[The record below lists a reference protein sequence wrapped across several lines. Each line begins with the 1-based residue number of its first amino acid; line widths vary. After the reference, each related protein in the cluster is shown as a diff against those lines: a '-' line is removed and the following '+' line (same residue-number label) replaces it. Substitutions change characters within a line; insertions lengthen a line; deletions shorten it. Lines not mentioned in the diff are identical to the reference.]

1 MFLKCEC
8 MMKKTH
14 ILNVFFI
21 LFILGCKSNAGERE
35 TARLEIEKAGTTHKD
50 EVEKLNSRYDEFGNR
65 QIFSDSIFKNKKYKI
80 LISSFSDEKS
90 YDEGDYNSV
99 FQLFELDTAGTKKI
113 YQDSIQR
120 HFDEVL
126 FEDFTNDGVPDIL
139 IQNISDV
146 RSNVT
151 YYLYKIDTT
160 AGTVT
165 KIKDFETIKNPHFL
179 PQYNLI
185 DNMVMSGRNW
195 TAFYEIIDDKVK
207 DYGFSIKD
215 GEEENGRYSYDS
227 DYKKALRKIL
237 KLRKKK
243 VK

>member
-1 MFLKCEC
+1 
-8 MMKKTH
+8 MKKTYFL
-14 ILNVFFI
+14 IVFSI
-21 LFILGCKSNAGERE
+21 PFILGCKSNSKEGK
-35 TARLEIEKAGTTHKD
+35 TTLIEIESARITIAEKD
-50 EVEKLNSRYDEFGNR
+50 NVKRVNSRYDEFGNR
-65 QIFSDSIFKNKKYKI
+65 QIFSDSNFQNKMYKI
-80 LISSFSDEKS
+80 LITGFSVEKS

-99 FQLFELDTAGTKKI
+99 FQLFELNTAGNKKI

-120 HFDEVL
+120 HFDEVF

-151 YYLYKIDTT
+151 YYLYKIDTAT
-160 AGTVT
+160 SRVT

-207 DYGFSIKD
+207 DHGFVIKD
-215 GEEENGRYSYDS
+215 GEDENGNFSYDS
-227 DYKKALRKIL
+227 DYRNALKQIL

-243 VK
+243 

>member
-1 MFLKCEC
+1 
-8 MMKKTH
+8 MKKNH
-14 ILNVFFI
+14 VINLFFV
-21 LFILGCKSNAGERE
+21 LFILGCKSNAKVGK
-35 TARLEIEKAGTTHKD
+35 TALPEIESARIAADDKE
-50 EVEKLNSRYDEFGNR
+50 EVKKLNSRYDQFGNR

-80 LISSFSDEKS
+80 LITDFSEEKS
-90 YDEGDYNSV
+90 YDEGDYNSI
-99 FQLFELDTAGTKKI
+99 FQLFELNAAGNKKI

-120 HFDEVL
+120 HFDEVF

-151 YYLYKIDTT
+151 YYLYKIDTVT
-160 AGTVT
+160 SSVT

-185 DNMVMSGRNW
+185 DNRVMSGRNW

-207 DYGFSIKD
+207 DFGFLIKD
-215 GEEENGRYSYDS
+215 GEDENGKYSYDS
-227 DYKKALRKIL
+227 DYKKALIQIL

-243 VK
+243 IK